1 MAVILPVAVAVAVV
15 VVVVVAAAVAVAAVA
30 VEGSQMRSSQNRD
43 LYIQVRW
50 DGDDEVRVNNL
61 VRSRVDRVARVLVC
75 FGRLKRPI

>member
-15 VVVVVAAAVAVAAVA
+15 VVVVVVAAVAVAA